1 MCTKNGVCCP
11 PSPRPFKKAMTVAS
25 ESVKLHQKGKNDD
38 MITTCFKILRVRQFN
53 FDRDFRYKIFSFYLF
68 EIKLTYLKTK

>member
-1 MCTKNGVCCP
+1 
-11 PSPRPFKKAMTVAS
+11 
-25 ESVKLHQKGKNDD
+25 